1 MDTFESIEQPDMSRY
16 KTDIDEIRSILSKI
30 SNVDL
35 KFGNSLSQPIK
46 NQKSDVNQLFFQLIF
61 IVQAFRIAMLSLHHF
76 GKISHGYLNLFNN
89 IFSLAIITI

>member
-35 KFGNSLSQPIK
+35 KFGNSLSH
-46 NQKSDVNQLFFQLIF
+46 
-61 IVQAFRIAMLSLHHF
+61 AHRIQ
-76 GKISHGYLNLFNN
+76 
-89 IFSLAIITI
+89 TINFVDEE